1 MYTYQ
6 VNIDIFRDFA
16 SMLVFVITVL
26 KVILISDEY
35 WFVKYYIFTCFYIYY
50 ETNKFNSLLAS
61 KKE

>member
-1 MYTYQ
+1 
-6 VNIDIFRDFA
+6 
-16 SMLVFVITVL
+16 MLVFVITVL